1 MTENQIENW
10 TMKVCLKESMP
21 TKSKRP
27 PLEAKA
33 RKERQEMENELVLEG
48 IHPNKK
54 QKAIAKSQCKS
65 GEMDNRLVV

>member
-1 MTENQIENW
+1 MTKSQIENW

-21 TKSKRP
+21 TKSKKP

-33 RKERQEMENELVLEG
+33 RKERQEMNNKLVLEG
-48 IHPNKK
+48 IHPDKK

-65 GEMDNRLVV
+65 GEMDNSLVV